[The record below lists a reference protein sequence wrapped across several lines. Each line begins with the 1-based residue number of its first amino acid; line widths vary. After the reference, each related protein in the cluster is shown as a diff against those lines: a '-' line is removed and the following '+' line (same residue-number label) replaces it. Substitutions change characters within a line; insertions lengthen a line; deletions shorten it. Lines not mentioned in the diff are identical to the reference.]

1 MAGSRLAIGQAFRV
15 EKIGE
20 ETIVFN
26 RSSGETIHRASGNA
40 AEALRLIA
48 DGVDETDVPA
58 QFRPAV
64 DELVAAGVVEGS
76 RVWSRRQA
84 LATGGKGIAAA
95 GAVWT
100 AATVSTFALADP
112 AAAATPCSG
121 ITPSPA
127 QVKYTTSGTYTTGR
141 GVTTLQVRVWGGG
154 GGGGGGR
161 YDGTWSSGSGGG
173 GGAYAHTANL
183 TVTPCTAYSVV
194 VGAGGAGGAR
204 RTYGSAGSDSY
215 FGTAATVMAKGGY
228 EGLYANGGHPTGG
241 AGGAAATS
249 VGTSKTS
256 GGRGAKA
263 AATSWRIQAVAEV
276 VVPATVE
283 TVETAAITT
292 DPGEAGR
299 RRRSGR
305 WWGRRWWQRQR
316 QCARRRRRRRQWQSG
331 GAQRRLPTGRKWCTR
346 SGVGWLLTS
355 VEPMGFLGS
364 DSGVGKTR

>member
-1 MAGSRLAIGQAFRV
+1 M
-15 EKIGE
+15 
-20 ETIVFN
+20 
-26 RSSGETIHRASGNA
+26 
-40 AEALRLIA
+40 
-48 DGVDETDVPA
+48 
-58 QFRPAV
+58 
-64 DELVAAGVVEGS
+64 
-76 RVWSRRQA
+76 
-84 LATGGKGIAAA
+84 
-95 GAVWT
+95 
-100 AATVSTFALADP
+100 
-112 AAAATPCSG
+112 
-121 ITPSPA
+121 
-127 QVKYTTSGTYTTGR
+127 KYTTSGTYTTGR

-292 DPGEAGR
+292 DPGEAGAPPAG
-299 RRRSGR
+299 RS
-305 WWGRRWWQRQR
+305 
-316 QCARRRRRRRQWQSG
+316 
-331 GAQRRLPTGRKWCTR
+331 L
-346 SGVGWLLTS
+346 VGPAVVATATAMCPAAAAAAAMAKRGCSATTPDRAEMVHAVRCGLVTD
-355 VEPMGFLGS
+355 E
-364 DSGVGKTR
+364 R

>member
-26 RSSGETIHRASGNA
+26 RSSGETIHRVSGNA

-228 EGLYANGGHPTGG
+228 EGLYLTFRTSREPFG
-241 AGGAAATS
+241 A
-249 VGTSKTS
+249 
-256 GGRGAKA
+256 
-263 AATSWRIQAVAEV
+263 I
-276 VVPATVE
+276 
-283 TVETAAITT
+283 
-292 DPGEAGR
+292 
-299 RRRSGR
+299 
-305 WWGRRWWQRQR
+305 
-316 QCARRRRRRRQWQSG
+316 
-331 GAQRRLPTGRKWCTR
+331 
-346 SGVGWLLTS
+346 
-355 VEPMGFLGS
+355 
-364 DSGVGKTR
+364 